1 MAMASGHTSAIL
13 ASKVKGTTVYNTTG
27 EKIGYV
33 EDVVLDKTSDR
44 IMFVALGFGGLLGMG
59 EKFYP
64 VPWSVLDFNT
74 EKDCYIVPLSK
85 SEIDEAPAYELDD
98 LTRSDGD
105 FDSIRRQSYAYYE
118 VDRDW

>member
-1 MAMASGHTSAIL
+1 MATASGHTTAIL

-27 EKIGYV
+27 EKIGHI

-44 IMFVALGFGGLLGMG
+44 IMFVALGFGGLMGIG

-64 VPWSVLDFNT
+64 VPWSVLDFDT
-74 EKDCYIVPLSK
+74 EKDGYIVPLSK
-85 SEIDEAPAYELDD
+85 GEIDEAPAYVLDD
-98 LTRSDGD
+98 LTRADSD
-105 FDSIRRQSYAYYE
+105 FDLIRRQSYSYYE